1 MPKGIDNWAP
11 IIIGATIVS
20 LSSAKYIETYVPT
33 PIVSEKKTKGL
44 IISFLGSLNL
54 KKGKKTKK
62 ISPTLNAEN
71 KSGGIL
77 STPSFPTG

>member
-1 MPKGIDNWAP
+1 MPKGIDSWAP
-11 IIIGATIVS
+11 IIIGATIVN
-20 LSSAKYIETYVPT
+20 LSSAKYIETYVPK

-54 KKGKKTKK
+54 KKGKNTKK

-71 KSGGIL
+71 KIGGIF
-77 STPSFPTG
+77 STPSLPTG